1 MARVSKARSRRP
13 AAHALST
20 PSTPDRNEQKS
31 SGRRIFHVRPPARLD
46 SLLGSLCVW
55 SAAAQVQPQGACGAA
70 PNWPPP
76 PPPPPDAGSGADGL
90 LGPAALA
97 ARLRVLLHLP
107 VIVLPSPSL
116 TPRRLLSR
124 SAAGSVARPAVV
136 LRLGAL
142 SLANR
147 FSGGASRCAWQMRR
161 QMRLADA
168 PGFDEPADARWA

>member
-1 MARVSKARSRRP
+1 MATRSRP
-13 AAHALST
+13 APAGA
-20 PSTPDRNEQKS
+20 RQR
-31 SGRRIFHVRPPARLD
+31 GIRIADTVVRPGQRGTA
-46 SLLGSLCVW
+46 S
-55 SAAAQVQPQGACGAA
+55 
-70 PNWPPP
+70 
-76 PPPPPDAGSGADGL
+76 
-90 LGPAALA
+90 
-97 ARLRVLLHLP
+97 LRVASLYTSAPVDLP